1 MLQKC
6 RRALGFTLSSVTFL
20 CGISGDATALTP
32 PPPAPPGHVQPK
44 PKQVTRGCYRDEV
57 HLATFPRSLIDGLLI
72 FHSDGPSRCSV
83 GHTFGSLHR
92 KSGFNPTCSASR
104 AAEAPPPPP
113 PFTRQRPRRFH
124 FLSGT
129 ALNNRCLS
137 LSDWPGRGGVLGG
150 GESANGDAVAAAV

>member
-32 PPPAPPGHVQPK
+32 PAPPGHVQPK

-57 HLATFPRSLIDGLLI
+57 HLATFPRSPIDGLLI

-83 GHTFGSLHR
+83 GHTLGSLHR

-104 AAEAPPPPP
+104 AAEAPPSRPPSLDSDP
-113 PFTRQRPRRFH
+113 DSFTFC
-124 FLSGT
+124 L
-129 ALNNRCLS
+129 ALL
-137 LSDWPGRGGVLGG
+137 
-150 GESANGDAVAAAV
+150 